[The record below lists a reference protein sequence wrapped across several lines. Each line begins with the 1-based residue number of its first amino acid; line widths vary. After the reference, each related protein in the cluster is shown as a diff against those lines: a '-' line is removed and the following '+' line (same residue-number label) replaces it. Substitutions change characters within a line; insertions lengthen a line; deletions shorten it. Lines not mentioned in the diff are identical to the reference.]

1 MPKRIHT
8 DSKVTVD
15 LVADEASVFLLKHG
29 RKTIPITGDGNCL
42 FRCFSLILFGD
53 QDQHLRVRTSLVDF
67 IKKNPSFF
75 TTYCLPL
82 TVPEH
87 SQRMANNFVWGTHVE
102 IFAAS
107 LYFNL
112 PIYVAVA
119 KADETYFWC
128 KFGARQDYA
137 AADHAP
143 TEPKLV
149 LPEDVLP
156 VPPETDHV

>member
-1 MPKRIHT
+1 MFFSDIVWRPGST
-8 DSKVTVD
+8 
-15 LVADEASVFLLKHG
+15 LASPH
-29 RKTIPITGDGNCL
+29 I
-42 FRCFSLILFGD
+42 FS
-53 QDQHLRVRTSLVDF
+53 
-67 IKKNPSFF
+67 SFHQKEP
-75 TTYCLPL
+75 CLPL

-87 SQRMANNFVWGTHVE
+87 SQRMANNFAWGTHIE

-119 KADETYFWC
+119 KADDTYFWC

-143 TEPKLV
+143 TEPEL
-149 LPEDVLP
+149 
-156 VPPETDHV
+156 